1 MSHILQQ
8 LAHLLLA
15 DARTAAR
22 LADAEQVYADRRRA
36 LVSALSE
43 RGIPAAGDSGLGVWI
58 PFAEEAAAARELLAE
73 GWAVSP
79 GEQFRFHTPPG
90 LRVTTAALEPA
101 DAVRLADAIAA
112 LGRPPALTY
121 TA

>member
-1 MSHILQQ
+1 M
-8 LAHLLLA
+8 
-15 DARTAAR
+15 
-22 LADAEQVYADRRRA
+22 
-36 LVSALSE
+36 
-43 RGIPAAGDSGLGVWI
+43 
-58 PFAEEAAAARELLAE
+58 
-73 GWAVSP
+73 SP

-101 DAVRLADAIAA
+101 DAVRLADAIGA